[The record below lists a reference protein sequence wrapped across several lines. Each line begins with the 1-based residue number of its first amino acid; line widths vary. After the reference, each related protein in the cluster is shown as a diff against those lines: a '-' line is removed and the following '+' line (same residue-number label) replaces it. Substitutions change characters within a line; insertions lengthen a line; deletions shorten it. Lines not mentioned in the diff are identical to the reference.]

1 MPVCPA
7 DDGAGEKGSGAPD
20 TGADS
25 ARTLSDVA
33 RKEEETLTQW
43 REKRIFERTL
53 EATKNGEEYVFY
65 DGPPFATGLPHYGH
79 LLAGTMK
86 DTMPRYH
93 TMKGRHVRRQWGW
106 DCHGLPVEVLIEKE
120 LGLKSKKD
128 VEEYGIG
135 AFNERAR
142 GSVMRYDEEW
152 KKIVPRMGRFIDMD
166 HAYKTMDTSYTESV
180 WWAFAELD
188 KKGLIT
194 KGYRSMHMCPR
205 CQTTLSNN
213 EVSQGY
219 KDVKDLSV
227 IAKFELVDDGGED
240 GDAPL
245 RQGSA
250 GQARTY
256 VLAWTTTPWTLP
268 GNVALAVG
276 EDVLY
281 VIVLADGAR
290 YIVAKDRVEDVF
302 EKVDIK
308 EYVVVEEVKGSELVG
323 KSYKPLFPYYAEDKN
338 LEHRE
343 NGWKIYAGDF
353 VTTDEGTGIVHIA
366 PAFGEDDLTLGKK
379 YDLPFIQHVDGAG
392 MVKQEVEAFAGMA
405 VKPKSD
411 DEKER
416 IATDIEVIKYLQ
428 EHGTFFAK
436 EKYEHSYPHC
446 WRCDTPLLNYA
457 TDAWF
462 VDVQQLKARALE
474 ENKTI
479 GWVPE
484 AIGSARFANL
494 IEGAPDWNISRQRF
508 WGAPLPV
515 WENERGERLV
525 IEGVDAL
532 KKYVKTAGNT
542 YAIMRHG
549 EGEHNV
555 AGVLSGLPENPH
567 HVTEKGKSEIA
578 ATVAKMKQDGF
589 MPDVIIASPLVRTQE
604 TAALV
609 AEGLGLSKDVIVT
622 DARIKEDDFGD
633 FEGKPET
640 IDDEYFANTY
650 EWITK
655 KRPNGESYVDVKRR
669 MSEALYACEK
679 EYAGKTIL
687 FVTHDGPARMLF
699 EGAQGKTIDEIVDT
713 YEGQEGVF
721 LHTGTYRML
730 DFMPLPHNVEYELD
744 LHRPYIDEV
753 VIEKDGV
760 AYTRI
765 PDVFDCWFES
775 GSMPFAQFGYP
786 AKGADT
792 FQKNFP
798 ADFIAEGL
806 DQTRGWFYTLL
817 MLGVGLF
824 DAAPYRHVIVNGL
837 ILAEDGKKM
846 SKKLKNYPDPMELA
860 DRYGADAIRLYLL
873 NSPAVRGEDL
883 RFSEKGVD
891 EMYKKVIARLENV
904 VAFYELVSLRDK
916 RVAGQAKGGE
926 EVGDVHTLDILD
938 QWIYARLRETVRV
951 VTHALDAYELDR
963 ATRPFVDFLDDL
975 STWYV
980 RRSRERMKGE
990 DEEARRARAVL
1001 RDVLRITSIILA
1013 PFTPFVAER
1022 VYEKAGDGKE
1032 SVHLE
1037 TWPACIDNT
1046 HDEEVIA
1053 TMQKVRDVV
1062 SNALEVRKREGVKVR
1077 QPLATLFVSEDG
1089 AHISGE
1095 QYAALIKDEV
1105 NVKAVVVDASKTEN
1119 GVGLDLNLTDE
1130 LRREGQVRE
1139 FLRAVQDARKA
1150 KGLSPEDVATLVVVK
1165 DAIAESLIGEYKE
1178 MIQKTASLGSIVF
1191 EEHIENGTEATLGES
1206 EVVVFALR

>member
-1 MPVCPA
+1 MSDSVPKSCSA
-7 DDGAGEKGSGAPD
+7 NDGAKKENVPASDGKED
-20 TGADS
+20 M
-25 ARTLSDVA
+25 ARDVSDVA
-33 RKEEETLTQW
+33 RKEEETLALW
-43 REKRIFERTL
+43 REKRIFERTV
-53 EATKNGEEYVFY
+53 EETREGEEFVFY

-86 DTMPRYH
+86 DAIPRYQ

-120 LGLKSKKD
+120 LGLESKKD

-142 GSVMRYDEEW
+142 GSVMRYNEEW
-152 KKIVPRMGRFIDMD
+152 KGIVPRMGRFIDMEQ
-166 HAYKTMDTSYTESV
+166 AYKTMDTSYTQSV

-188 KKGLIT
+188 KKGLIN
-194 KGYRSMHMCPR
+194 KGYRSMHICPR

-227 IAKFELVDDGGED
+227 IAKFELVDEPG
-240 GDAPL
+240 
-245 RQGSA
+245 
-250 GQARTY
+250 TY

-276 EDVLY
+276 EDIEY
-281 VIVLADGAR
+281 VKVIADDAR
-290 YIVAKDRVEDVF
+290 YIIAK
-302 EKVDIK
+302 EKVEKIFK
-308 EYVVVEEVKGSELVG
+308 KAGIEEYDVEEEIKGSELVG
-323 KSYKPLFPYYAEDKN
+323 KAYMPLFPYYANDEKI
-338 LEHRE
+338 EHRE

-353 VTTDEGTGIVHIA
+353 VTTEEGTGIVHIA
-366 PAFGEDDLTLGKK
+366 PAFGEDDLALGKA
-379 YDLPFIQHVDGAG
+379 YALPFIQHVDGAG
-392 MVKQEVEAFAGMA
+392 VVKPEAEALAGMH

-428 EHGTFFAK
+428 EHDTFFAK

-474 ENKTI
+474 ENKNI

-515 WENERGERLV
+515 WESDAGERLV
-525 IEGVDAL
+525 IDSIATL
-532 KKYVKTAGNT
+532 RKYTKTSGNT
-542 YAIMRHG
+542 YAVMRHG

-555 AGVLSGLPENPH
+555 ASVLSGLPENPH
-567 HVTEKGKSEIA
+567 HVTEKGKEEIA
-578 ATVAKMKQDGF
+578 ATVEQMKKDGF
-589 MPDVIIASPLVRTQE
+589 MPDVIIASPLVRTRE

-609 AEGLGLSKDVIVT
+609 AEGMGLPKEVVVI
-622 DARIKEDDFGD
+622 DERIREDGFGD
-633 FEGKPET
+633 FEGKSES
-640 IDDEYFANTY
+640 IGDGYFANTY
-650 EWITK
+650 EWMTK
-655 KRPNGESYVDVKRR
+655 SRPNGESKVDVKRR
-669 MSEALYACEK
+669 MSEALYAYEK
-679 EYAGKTIL
+679 EYTGKTIL

-699 EGAQGKTIDEIVDT
+699 EGAQGKTIDEIVGT
-713 YEGQEGVF
+713 YEKQRGVF
-721 LHTGTYRML
+721 LQTGTYRTL
-730 DFMPLPHNVEYELD
+730 DFIPLPYNAEYELD
-744 LHRPYIDEV
+744 LHRPYIDDV
-753 VIEKDGV
+753 VIEKEGV
-760 AYTRI
+760 SYTRI
-765 PDVFDCWFES
+765 SDVFDCWFES

-786 AKGADT
+786 AKNAEM
-792 FQKNFP
+792 FKKNFP

-824 DAAPYRHVIVNGL
+824 DRSPYKHVIVNGL

-846 SKKLKNYPDPMELA
+846 SKKLKNYPDPTELA
-860 DRYGADAIRLYLL
+860 DRYGADTIRFYLL

-891 EMYKKVIARLENV
+891 EIYKKVIARLENV
-904 VAFYELVSLRDK
+904 VAFYELVSSEEEQNQPRE
-916 RVAGQAKGGE
+916 KGASE
-926 EVGDVHTLDILD
+926 NILD
-938 QWIYARLRETVRV
+938 QWILARLGEVSRD
-951 VTHALDAYELDR
+951 VTRALDRYELDR
-963 ATRPFVDFLDDL
+963 ATRPFVEFIDDF

-990 DEEARRARAVL
+990 GEEARRARAVL

-1013 PFTPFVAER
+1013 PFMPFVAER
-1022 VYEKAGDGKE
+1022 VYAKVGGEKE

-1037 TWPACIDNT
+1037 SWVDMKE
-1046 HDEEVIA
+1046 DEGEREVIA
-1053 TMQKVRDVV
+1053 TMRKVRDVV
-1062 SNALEVRKREGVKVR
+1062 SLALEVRKREGVKVR
-1077 QPLATLFVSEDG
+1077 QPLGTLFVAEN
-1089 AHISGE
+1089 GE
-1095 QYAALIKDEV
+1095 YIPDERYATLMKDEV
-1105 NVKAVVVDASKTEN
+1105 NVKEIVVDEAKTEN
-1119 GVGLDLNLTDE
+1119 GVALDLNLTDE

-1139 FLRAVQDARKA
+1139 LLRAIQDERKK
-1150 KGLSPEDVATLVVVK
+1150 KGLLPSDVATLVVSS
-1165 DAIAESLIGEYKE
+1165 DPIAESLIDEYKD
-1178 MIQKTASLGSIVF
+1178 MIRNTASLDTITF
-1191 EEHIENGTEATLGES
+1191 EQNIENGMEVKLGES
-1206 EVVVFALR
+1206 ETVVFVLR